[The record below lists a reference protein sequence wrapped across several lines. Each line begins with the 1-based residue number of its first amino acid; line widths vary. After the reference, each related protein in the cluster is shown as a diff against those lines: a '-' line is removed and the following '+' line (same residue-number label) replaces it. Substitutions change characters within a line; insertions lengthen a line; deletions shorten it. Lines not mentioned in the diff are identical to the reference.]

1 MRGNNRFVAGVKRG
15 VCAILCTALVLVS
28 MMYTDKAG
36 ITAHAD
42 GFVSLSASISGSNV
56 VIKATT
62 SSVPSSADGLYHL
75 YAQNVYDTG
84 VKGTQVA
91 TAAVGTSATFTVPL
105 NNNTANSMLYK
116 KFVVATS
123 QGGVMTQVSNAA
135 YITNPE
141 AIATHTVARVQAGK
155 KGIIPESTMIHSGD
169 IVTLGIDQCSYNLLM
184 SQLLN
189 KSGAQITY
197 NYNGKTYS
205 FNAGTVQAYDWLI
218 SMFKQNG
225 ISCTMVL
232 LNDWHADL
240 TSINPLSRS
249 AGHSYYAYNA
259 ADQAGVELLAAIGS
273 FLASRYSNQGLG
285 QIDNFVI
292 GNEINARYLWNYMSN
307 VDATTF
313 AVQNANA
320 FRVFYNAIKSQNA
333 NANVYTCIDQ
343 MWATTNEPNKY
354 YAGKEYLDLFN
365 SYISS
370 EGNINWSLAV
380 HPYDVPLTN
389 SYAWANSTKYV
400 THDISSPYV
409 AMQNIEVV
417 TDYMCT
423 QPFRAPNGEVRSIIC
438 SEVGYSSHAGEAV
451 QAAAITYAY
460 EVAMNNQHIDAFI
473 YNKEMDASAELAQ
486 GLALG
491 LVTQGGAHKQAY
503 TYYQNLDGANAQQY
517 INAAAATIGVSDL
530 NSIIVKR

>member
-1 MRGNNRFVAGVKRG
+1 MKGNNRFVVGVKRCI
-15 VCAILCTALVLVS
+15 CALLCIALVVMS
-28 MMYTDKAG
+28 VIYTDSACIKVE
-36 ITAHAD
+36 AD
-42 GFVSLSASISGSNV
+42 GLVSLSASISGSNV

-84 VKGTQVA
+84 VKGTEVA
-91 TAAVGTSATFTVPL
+91 SATVGTSATFTVAL
-105 NNNTANSMLYK
+105 NNNSANSMLYK

-123 QGGVMTQVSNAA
+123 QSGVMTQVSNAA
-135 YITNPE
+135 YIANPE
-141 AIATHTVARVQAGK
+141 ALATHTVARVQAGK

-307 VDATTF
+307 VDVTTYT
-313 AVQNANA
+313 VQNANA

-343 MWATTNEPNKY
+343 MWASTNEPNRY
-354 YAGKEYLDLFN
+354 YAGKEYLDIFN

-370 EGNINWSLAV
+370 EGNIDWSLAV

-389 SYAWANSTKYV
+389 SYAWANSSKYV

-409 AMQNIEVV
+409 AMQNVEVV

-423 QPFRAPNGEVRSIIC
+423 PTFKAPNGQVRSIIC
-438 SEVGYSSHAGEAV
+438 SEVGYSSTAGEAV

-460 EVAMNNQHIDAFI
+460 EVAMNNQYIDAFI

-491 LVTQGGAHKQAY
+491 LVSSRGTHKQAY
-503 TYYQNLDGANAQQY
+503 AYYQNLDGPNAQQY
-517 INAAAATIGVSDL
+517 INAAAATIGVTDL

>member
-1 MRGNNRFVAGVKRG
+1 MKGNNRFVVGVKRCI
-15 VCAILCTALVLVS
+15 CALLCIALVVMS
-28 MMYTDKAG
+28 VIYTDSACIKVE
-36 ITAHAD
+36 AD
-42 GFVSLSASISGSNV
+42 GLVSLSASISGSNV

-84 VKGTQVA
+84 AKGTEVA
-91 TAAVGTSATFTVPL
+91 SAAVGTSATFTVAL
-105 NNNTANSMLYK
+105 NNNSANSMLYK

-123 QGGVMTQVSNAA
+123 QSGVMTQVSNAA

-141 AIATHTVARVQAGK
+141 ALATHTVARVQAGK

-307 VDATTF
+307 VDVTTYT
-313 AVQNANA
+313 VQNANA

-343 MWATTNEPNKY
+343 MWASTNEPNRY
-354 YAGKEYLDLFN
+354 YAGKEYLDIFN

-370 EGNINWSLAV
+370 EGNIDWSLAV

-389 SYAWANSTKYV
+389 SYAWANSSKYV

-409 AMQNIEVV
+409 AMQNVEVV

-423 QPFRAPNGEVRSIIC
+423 PTFKAPNGQVRSIIC
-438 SEVGYSSHAGEAV
+438 SEVGYSSTAGEAV

-460 EVAMNNQHIDAFI
+460 EVAMNNQYIDAFI

-491 LVTQGGAHKQAY
+491 LVSSRGTHKQAY
-503 TYYQNLDGANAQQY
+503 AYYQNLDGPNAQQY
-517 INAAAATIGVSDL
+517 INAAAATIGVTDL

>member
-1 MRGNNRFVAGVKRG
+1 MKGNNIFVVGVKRCI
-15 VCAILCTALVLVS
+15 CALLCIALVAMSVI
-28 MMYTDKAG
+28 YTDSACIKVE
-36 ITAHAD
+36 AD
-42 GFVSLSASISGSNV
+42 GLVSLSASISGSNV

-84 VKGTQVA
+84 IKGTEVA
-91 TAAVGTSATFTVPL
+91 SAAVGTSATFTVAL
-105 NNNTANSMLYK
+105 NNNSANSMLYK

-123 QGGVMTQVSNAA
+123 QSGVMTQVSNAA

-141 AIATHTVARVQAGK
+141 ALATHTVARVQAGK

-307 VDATTF
+307 VDVTTYT
-313 AVQNANA
+313 VQNANA

-343 MWATTNEPNKY
+343 MWASTNEPNRY
-354 YAGKEYLDLFN
+354 YAGKEYLDIFN

-370 EGNINWSLAV
+370 EGNIDWSLAV

-389 SYAWANSTKYV
+389 SYAWANSSKYV

-409 AMQNIEVV
+409 AMQNVEVV

-423 QPFRAPNGEVRSIIC
+423 PTFKAPNGQVRSIIC
-438 SEVGYSSHAGEAV
+438 SEVGYSSTAGEAV

-460 EVAMNNQHIDAFI
+460 EVAMNNQYIDAFI

-491 LVTQGGAHKQAY
+491 LVSSRGTHKQAY
-503 TYYQNLDGANAQQY
+503 AYYQNLDGPNAQQY
-517 INAAAATIGVSDL
+517 INAAAATIGVTDL

>member
-1 MRGNNRFVAGVKRG
+1 MRGNNSFVAGVRRG
-15 VCAILCTALVLVS
+15 ICTILCAVLVVMS
-28 MMYTDKAG
+28 MMYSDRGT
-36 ITAHAD
+36 ITAQAD
-42 GFVSLSASISGSNV
+42 GYVSLSASISGSNV

-84 VKGTQVA
+84 VTGTEVA
-91 TAAVGTSATFTVPL
+91 TAAAGKTATFTVAL
-105 NNNTANSMLYK
+105 NNNSASSMLYK
-116 KFVVATS
+116 KFVIATS

-141 AIATHTVARVQAGK
+141 VLATHTVARVQAGK

-189 KSGAQITY
+189 KSGAQIAY
-197 NYNGKTYS
+197 NYNGKTYN

-218 SMFKQNG
+218 SMFKQNN

-232 LNDWHADL
+232 LNDWHSDT

-259 ADQAGVELLAAIGS
+259 ADQSGVELLAAIGS

-307 VDATTF
+307 VDVTTYT
-313 AVQNANA
+313 VENANA

-343 MWATTNEPNKY
+343 MWASTNEPNRY
-354 YAGKEYLDLFN
+354 YAGKDYIDIFN

-370 EGNINWSLAV
+370 EGNIDWSLAV

-389 SYAWANSTKYV
+389 SYAWNNSTKYV

-423 QPFRAPNGEVRSIIC
+423 STFKAPDGDVRSIIC
-438 SEVGYSSHAGEAV
+438 SEVGYSSTAGEAI

-460 EVAMNNQHIDAFI
+460 EVAMHNQYIDAFI
-473 YNKEMDASAELAQ
+473 YNKEMDAAVEMAQ
-486 GLALG
+486 GLSLG
-491 LVTQGGAHKQAY
+491 LVTSGGAHKQAY

-517 INAAAATIGVSDL
+517 INAAAATIGVTDL
-530 NSIIVKR
+530 NSILVTR

>member
-1 MRGNNRFVAGVKRG
+1 MKGNNRFVVGVKRCI
-15 VCAILCTALVLVS
+15 CALLCIALVVMS
-28 MMYTDKAG
+28 VIYTDSVCIKVE
-36 ITAHAD
+36 AD
-42 GFVSLSASISGSNV
+42 GLVSLSASISGSNV

-84 VKGTQVA
+84 VTGTEVA
-91 TAAVGTSATFTVPL
+91 SAAVGTSATFTVAL
-105 NNNTANSMLYK
+105 NNNSANSMLYK

-123 QGGVMTQVSNAA
+123 QSGVMTQVSNAA

-141 AIATHTVARVQAGK
+141 ALATHTVARVQAGK

-307 VDATTF
+307 VDVTTYT
-313 AVQNANA
+313 VQNANA

-343 MWATTNEPNKY
+343 MWASTNEPNKY
-354 YAGKEYLDLFN
+354 YAGKEYLDIFN

-370 EGNINWSLAV
+370 EGNIDWSLAV

-389 SYAWANSTKYV
+389 SYAWANSSKYV

-409 AMQNIEVV
+409 AMQNVEVL

-423 QPFRAPNGEVRSIIC
+423 PTFKAPNGQVRSIIC
-438 SEVGYSSHAGEAV
+438 SEVGYSSTAGEAV

-460 EVAMNNQHIDAFI
+460 EVAMNNQYIDAFI

-491 LVTQGGAHKQAY
+491 LVSSRGTHKQAY
-503 TYYQNLDGANAQQY
+503 AYYQNLDGPNAQQY
-517 INAAAATIGVSDL
+517 INAAAATIGVTDL